1 MNQQKEELFRTI
13 KQQRIDLVTER
24 DKLIAILATYE
35 QNWRRLITLKNTVIF
50 FYSIIKIISLRH
62 PRFIVRWSKR
72 GIAIWNIWKLM
83 RHSNQK

>member
-1 MNQQKEELFRTI
+1 MNQPKEELFRTI

-24 DKLIAILATYE
+24 DKLIAIIATYE
-35 QNWRRLITLKNTVIF
+35 QNWKRLITLKNAVIF

-72 GIAIWNIWKLM
+72 GIALWKIWKLM
-83 RHSNQK
+83 RH